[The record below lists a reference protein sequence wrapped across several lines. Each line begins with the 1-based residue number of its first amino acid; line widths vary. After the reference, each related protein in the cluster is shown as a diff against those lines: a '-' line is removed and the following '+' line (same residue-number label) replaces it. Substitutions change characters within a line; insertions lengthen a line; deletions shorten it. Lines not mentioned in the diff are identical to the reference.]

1 MAKAQANG
9 IQIEYETF
17 GECDHSPL
25 VLIQGL
31 SCQLVAWPAAF
42 CQFLAGLGYY
52 VIRFDNRDVGLSTK
66 MEGAELPDFARM
78 YLSLKTGE
86 PISIPYTIGDMA
98 ADTVGLMDSLNIE
111 KAHVCGVSMGGM
123 IAQTMAIENPQR
135 MSSLI
140 SFQSTTGAA
149 DLPPSRPG
157 VLEAMMKPAPSD
169 RDLFIAYFKELNR
182 LFSSGSA
189 YYDPGV
195 QADISS
201 LSYDRCFYPEG
212 VPRQFAAVMASG
224 NRREALGEVR
234 IPSLALHGD
243 VDALLPWEHGQDTA
257 KAIPGAK
264 LIVINGLGHGS
275 AYPALWN
282 DIAAAMD
289 AHMRDAEKQ

>member
-17 GECDHSPL
+17 GERNQRPL

-31 SCQLVAWPAAF
+31 SCQLVAWPATF
-42 CQFLAGLGYY
+42 CQTLAGMGYY

-66 MEGAELPDFARM
+66 MEGAEPPDFARIH
-78 YLSLKTGE
+78 LSLKTGE

-98 ADTVGLMDSLNIE
+98 ADTVGLLDYLDIG

-123 IAQTMAIENPQR
+123 IAQTVAVENPQR
-135 MSSLI
+135 LMSLI
-140 SFQSTTGAA
+140 SFQSTTGAP
-149 DLPPSRPG
+149 DLPPPRPG
-157 VLEAMMKPAPSD
+157 VWEALMKPAPAD
-169 RDLFIAYFKELNR
+169 RESNITYFVELNR
-182 LFSSGSA
+182 LFASGSE
-189 YYDPGV
+189 YYDPEV
-195 QADISS
+195 QADIAA

-212 VPRQFAAVMASG
+212 VPRQYAAIMTSCS
-224 NRREALGEVR
+224 RREGLGNVR
-234 IPSLALHGD
+234 IPSLALHGE

-264 LIVINGLGHGS
+264 LIIINGLGHGT
-275 AYPALWN
+275 AYPGLWN

-289 AHMRDAEKQ
+289 AHMRDAERR